1 MGVSDEFDNEN
12 NAPVP
17 PHERTWRHPAEVSDA
32 MRHDHALKAT
42 PPPIGRRAAALVAF
56 VSLVA
61 SATLMLVT
69 VQKGVSDPVAEPADA
84 SSTSL
89 PPKTGTPS
97 GAVPAIHAY
106 DDYYV
111 VPSADFAG
119 DRLTVALPGGKTF
132 DAEVVT
138 TIATKGISI
147 IRHRA
152 ATLRNLPYPTET
164 DDDPGTPSSF
174 VAVDRSG
181 QRLNAHPGI
190 SSGAT
195 PTNRFST
202 QEPRWFPLDVEG
214 IINGVAS
221 LYVQDRPYA
230 IAVRH
235 NHMHFGI
242 LLTDLALIINDAID
256 GRNG

>member
-17 PHERTWRHPAEVSDA
+17 PHERTWRHPAEVSNA

-119 DRLTVALPGGKTF
+119 DRLTVALPDGKTF

-138 TIATKGISI
+138 TLATKGISVV
-147 IRHRA
+147 RDRSTGSGRPLNTQQF
-152 ATLRNLPYPTET
+152 AT
-164 DDDPGTPSSF
+164 PGDAVSF
-174 VAVDRSG
+174 VAIDRMG
-181 QRLNAHPGI
+181 HRFTVHPGI
-190 SSGAT
+190 DSGMMSNASSTSGT
-195 PTNRFST
+195 SK
-202 QEPRWFPLDVEG
+202 WYPLDVEG

-221 LYVQDRPYA
+221 LYVNDRPYA

-242 LLTDLALIINDAID
+242 LLTDLALIINDALD